1 VKKKIIDKITKDF
14 TFSNKSSD
22 LIELKFLKNV
32 SKTPVYLSKK
42 TGLVFHNKF
51 KSSLEVLEEW
61 SQKIH
66 SGKMDPKNNSYTD
79 DSSGMSARHF
89 YVLDFLNR
97 FINIKNKRV
106 IDFAFGEGGLLLK
119 AKKYFNI
126 NNLVGVEHSKRN
138 ILKIK
143 KRFKKENIKIPELYN
158 SSIEK
163 LILKKKTDIGILTWT
178 LCNCSEPIN
187 IINSISENIK
197 TNGYLI
203 VAESSRILVPFKK
216 PIFNYFNPKKDAGHT
231 HPWHWS
237 FNSLNNIFK
246 LCGFELIKA
255 NRYFDENDLVL
266 IFKNSKKINQKFKFD
281 NYLNVVNFFKRWNEE
296 SKNYKSFNS

>member
-1 VKKKIIDKITKDF
+1 MKKFKSRITQDF

-22 LIELKFLKNV
+22 LIELNFLKKV
-32 SKTPVYLSKK
+32 SKTPVYVSKK

-51 KSSLEVLEEW
+51 KSSREIVKEW
-61 SQKIH
+61 SEKIH
-66 SGKMDPKNNSYTD
+66 AKNMDPKNNSYTD
-79 DSSGMSARHF
+79 DVTGMSARHY
-89 YVLDFLNR
+89 YVLDMLNR
-97 FINIKNKRV
+97 FIDLKDKRV

-126 NNLVGVEHSKRN
+126 KNLLGVEHSSRN

-143 KRFKKENIKIPELYN
+143 SRLNKNNIKIPEIYN
-158 SSIEK
+158 STIEE
-163 LILKKKTDIGILTWT
+163 LSLKKKAEIGILTWT
-178 LCNCSEPIN
+178 LCNCSEPLS
-187 IINSISENIK
+187 IIKSISENIK

-216 PIFNYFNPKKDAGHT
+216 PIFNYFNPKKDVGHT

-246 LCGFELIKA
+246 LCGFELINA

-266 IFKNSKKINQKFKFD
+266 IFKNSKKFNQTFQFD
-281 NYLNVVNFFKRWNEE
+281 KYLGVIKFFKRWNEE
-296 SKNYKSFNS
+296 SKNYKKFNS